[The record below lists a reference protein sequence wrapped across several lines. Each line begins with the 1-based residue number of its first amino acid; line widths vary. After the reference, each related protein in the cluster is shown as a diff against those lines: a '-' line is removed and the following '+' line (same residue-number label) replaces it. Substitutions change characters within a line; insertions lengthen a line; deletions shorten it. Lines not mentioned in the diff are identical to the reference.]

1 MRRALPMLIVCL
13 FLAPAT
19 AAEIE
24 SMDIEYKDG
33 ETTLSGYLARPK
45 GVTESRPAV
54 LLVHAWRGHS
64 ANVRKKADE
73 LAAKGYIAFA
83 LDMYGKGVLAK
94 DNGEASKLAT
104 PFYQDRSLMRRRARL
119 GLEVLRKQKG
129 VERTRI
135 AAIGFCFGGTT
146 VLELARDG
154 ADIAGVVSFHG
165 GLTAGEPAKPDTIK
179 AKVFMATG
187 ADDPLVKPEEVVA
200 FWKEMQD
207 ANADYQLLV
216 LSDAAHAFT
225 DPGAGPFKRGVMA
238 AYSPLAHERSW
249 KAMDRFF
256 GEIFKK

>member
-1 MRRALPMLIVCL
+1 MRRLLPLLLICL

-24 SMDIEYKDG
+24 TMDIEYTDG

-45 GVTESRPAV
+45 GAAEGRPGI

-64 ANVRKKADE
+64 PNVRKKADE
-73 LAAKGYIAFA
+73 LAERGYIAFA

-104 PFYQDRSLMRRRARL
+104 PFYKDRSLMRRRARL
-119 GLEVLRKQKG
+119 GLEVLRKQEG

-165 GLTAGEPAKPDTIK
+165 GLSAATPAEPDTVK
-179 AKVFMATG
+179 AKILVATG
-187 ADDPLVKPEEVVA
+187 ADDPLVKPDEVVG
-200 FWKEMQD
+200 FWKEMQA

-216 LSDAAHAFT
+216 LSDAVHAFT
-225 DPGAGPFKRGVMA
+225 DPSAGPYKEGAMA
-238 AYSPLAHERSW
+238 AYSEQAHKRSW

-256 GEIFKK
+256 DELFN